1 MRKPKSFLRVFTDT
15 GPLVALAVAI
25 ALMIGI
31 VGPASAQF
39 FNFGG
44 PSRPAPRSGGGW
56 FGGDFFQPFQQ
67 TPSQQQAPRQDF
79 SRAPGPAKRD
89 TVPERNVLVLGDAMA
104 DWLGYGLED
113 AYAEQPDMGVIR
125 KHKTVSGLIKYQPRG
140 EPADWAAAAK
150 AILATEKPDAIV
162 VMLGL
167 HDRVAIR
174 EALTEKKTDKKED
187 KKDARAKPGDAKSK
201 PESSTDAAKSDAG
214 KPDTAKADGTKAD
227 TAKTD
232 TAKTDTAKA
241 DDAEDDDAPQIAAPE
256 KGARAGGGLYEFRDE
271 RWVEL
276 YAKKIEELIG
286 VLKSKGVPVLW
297 VGLPAIRGQK
307 GTSDLLFLDALYR
320 DGAGKAGITYV
331 DVWDGFVDEGGRFMQ
346 RGPDFEGQPRKLRA
360 DDGVF
365 FTKAGARKLAHY
377 VEREVTRLLAGRSGP
392 IAVPIEPVTP
402 DANVVPGQPAPRPLA
417 GPVMPLVASSV
428 GTDQLLGGPGSRPA
442 GVDALAARTL
452 VKGEALAAPA
462 GRADDYAWPRRE
474 IGREQAKGDTPMAAT
489 SPSGTVAAVPGQKQ
503 LLLPPPQQT
512 FQQQKRQP
520 PPTQIRPA
528 QNNNGPSLR
537 DFFGGFGA
545 PPSQPAPPPAA
556 HRVDRQPRA
565 CRVRRVVSDDR
576 PKSRRAISCDSG
588 ETRVSRRCRA
598 ARRQRRYAGMRAD
611 LSVIAP
617 ARRRTARWARHQQ
630 RQRKTNSTCD
640 QQRAERIFLHG
651 FCHRLL
657 AAANGVAAVFIGV
670 LGIVDGGIGGV
681 AGGILGL
688 AVEILHRAGGFAR
701 AALGLRLRIA
711 SHVAN
716 SAFDLTGKILG
727 RADNSILVH
736 RGLSC
741 FQRM

>member
-15 GPLVALAVAI
+15 GPLVALGVAI

-67 TPSQQQAPRQDF
+67 QAPQAPRQDF
-79 SRAPGPAKRD
+79 SRAPAPAKRD

-125 KHKTVSGLIKYQPRG
+125 KHKTISGLIKFQPRG
-140 EPADWAAAAK
+140 EPADWTAAAK

-167 HDRVAIR
+167 NDRVAIR
-174 EALTEKKTDKKED
+174 EAAPEKKGDKKDD
-187 KKDARAKPGDAKSK
+187 KKDARAKPGDAKPK
-201 PESSTDAAKSDAG
+201 PESSTDTAKADAG
-214 KPDTAKADGTKAD
+214 KADGTKAD
-227 TAKTD
+227 TAKAD
-232 TAKTDTAKA
+232 TAKAETAKA

-256 KGARAGGGLYEFRDE
+256 KSARASGGLYEFRDE

-331 DVWDGFVDEGGRFMQ
+331 DVWDGFVDEGGRFMP
-346 RGPDFEGQPRKLRA
+346 RGPDFEGQPRKLRS

-377 VEREVTRLLAGRSGP
+377 VEREVTRLLAARSGP
-392 IAVPIEPVTP
+392 IAVPIEPATP

-428 GTDQLLGGPGSRPA
+428 GTDQLLGGPGTRPA
-442 GVDALAARTL
+442 AVDALAARTL

-474 IGREQAKGDTPMAAT
+474 IGREQAKGDTPVAAA
-489 SPSGTVAAVPGQKQ
+489 SPSGSVAAVPGQRQ
-503 LLLPPPQQT
+503 LLLPPPQQ
-512 FQQQKRQP
+512 QQAPLQQKK
-520 PPTQIRPA
+520 QIRPA
-528 QNNNGPSLR
+528 QTNEPSLR
-537 DFFGGFGA
+537 DFFGGFGTT
-545 PPSQPAPPPAA
+545 PRQPAPPRGPAA
-556 HRVDRQPRA
+556 PGAPR
-565 CRVRRVVSDDR
+565 
-576 PKSRRAISCDSG
+576 PPG
-588 ETRVSRRCRA
+588 
-598 ARRQRRYAGMRAD
+598 
-611 LSVIAP
+611 SVG
-617 ARRRTARWARHQQ
+617 R
-630 RQRKTNSTCD
+630 S
-640 QQRAERIFLHG
+640 AE
-651 FCHRLL
+651 
-657 AAANGVAAVFIGV
+657 VP
-670 LGIVDGGIGGV
+670 
-681 AGGILGL
+681 
-688 AVEILHRAGGFAR
+688 
-701 AALGLRLRIA
+701 
-711 SHVAN
+711 
-716 SAFDLTGKILG
+716 
-727 RADNSILVH
+727 
-736 RGLSC
+736 RGNFFSW
-741 FQRM
+741 